1 MDLRVLIPPFAAAV
15 MFCNSAHCKW
25 VNIGGVKVV
34 RESTEL
40 AGPKIVI
47 EYDLNDPNISPA
59 SPAYVFVRYDTGP
72 AGGWRLISTD
82 ALSGNGFDIVEQPGR
97 KQITWW
103 GTGQLGISDIDC
115 SRLRVRGIQMARV
128 PAGRFV
134 MMSLPGMGRDD
145 LIDIDPDP
153 DLPLFYVARYETT
166 IAMYVDYLNESG
178 GEAGWN
184 RKMANS
190 SLCGVVRDGDSRF
203 AVAPGRGDYPVTYVS
218 WYDASGFLEWC
229 GLRLPSE
236 AEWEKAYRGGIYL
249 DGDETRKIRNPNPE
263 RTFPWGDE
271 KANAGG
277 LHRCNCDGEADGFA
291 RTAPVGSFEKFSS
304 PYGVCDLAGN
314 VAEWTQD
321 WYTTPYHVGLDGF
334 RVMRGG
340 SWMEAPAACDAVTG
354 ATQFPIKESS
364 IIGFRG
370 VRRPQRRR

>member
-1 MDLRVLIPPFAAAV
+1 
-15 MFCNSAHCKW
+15 

-40 AGPKIVI
+40 GGPKIVI

-72 AGGWRLISTD
+72 AGGWRLISKD
-82 ALSGNGFDIVEQPGR
+82 AVRGNGFDIVEQPGR
-97 KQITWW
+97 KQIVWW
-103 GTGQLGISDIDC
+103 GTGQTGISDIDRL
-115 SRLRVRGIQMARV
+115 RLRVRGIQMARV

-134 MMSLPGMGRDD
+134 MMSLPGMGRDES
-145 LIDIDPDP
+145 IDIDPDP
-153 DLPLFYVARYETT
+153 DLPLFYMARYETT
-166 IAMYVDYLNESG
+166 IAMYVDYLNECG

-184 RKMANS
+184 RRMANS
-190 SLCGVVRDGDSRF
+190 SLCGIVRNGDSKF
-203 AVAPGRGDYPVTYVS
+203 AVAPGRADYPVTYVS
-218 WYDASGFLEWC
+218 WYDASGFLKWC

-271 KANAGG
+271 KADLGG
-277 LHRCNCDGEADGFA
+277 LYRCNCDGDVDGFP

-304 PYGVCDLAGN
+304 PYGVCDMAGN
-314 VAEWTQD
+314 VAEWTLD

-340 SWMEAPAACDAVTG
+340 SWLEAPAACDAVTG

-370 VRRPQRRR
+370 VRRP